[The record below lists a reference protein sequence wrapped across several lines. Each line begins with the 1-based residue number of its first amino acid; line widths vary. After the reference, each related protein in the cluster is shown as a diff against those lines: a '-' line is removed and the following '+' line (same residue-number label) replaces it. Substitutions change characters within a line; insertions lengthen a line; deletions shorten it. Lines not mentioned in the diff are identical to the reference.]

1 MARMNE
7 LETFL
12 ATWEHEAQN
21 TISVLEALPSD
32 QYDFRPDP
40 KGRSLGEMAWHLCE
54 IDGCI
59 SFGVVERRFSPEDTL
74 PELKRPRE
82 VKLLAPGFRR
92 VHELAL
98 ERLRGLKPKELDE
111 KVMFFDGTPM
121 TIRDVLWVGLLH
133 HLIHHRAQLVMMT
146 RLAGGVPP
154 GIYGPNREQM
164 EAMMKEMQAA
174 KK

>member
-1 MARMNE
+1 MVKMNE

-12 ATWEHEAQN
+12 AAWEQEAQH
-21 TISVLEALPSD
+21 TISVLEALPPD
-32 QYDFRPDP
+32 QYDFRADP
-40 KGRSLGEMAWHLCE
+40 KGRSIGEMAWHLAE
-54 IDGCI
+54 LDGHLSSGI
-59 SFGVVERRFSPEDTL
+59 VERRFSFEGTL

-98 ERLRGLKPKELDE
+98 ERLRGLKVEALDE

-121 TIRDVLWVGLLH
+121 TIRDVLWTALLH
-133 HLIHHRAQLVMMT
+133 HLIHHRAQLVLMT

-154 GIYGPNREQM
+154 GLYGPNREQM
-164 EAMMKEMQAA
+164 EAMKKEMQAA